1 MTTTVYDKRLFL
13 LDAYALIFRSY
24 YAFIKNPRVTSRGM
38 NTSAVFGFL
47 LTLEDLL
54 VRQKPTHIAV
64 VFDPPGPTFRNA
76 IYPAYKANRDATPED
91 IKIAVPYI
99 KRLLDAYRIPV
110 IEVQGFEADDVI
122 GTLAHKA
129 AEEGYTAFMMTPD
142 KDFAQLVTDR
152 VMMYR
157 PGRGGGEAEV
167 WGIKEIEREY
177 GVGPGNITD
186 LLGLMGDA
194 SDNIPGAPGIGPKT
208 ACKLIRE
215 FGSIETLLGRTAEL
229 QGRQKDILEQNREQ
243 ILLSKRLAT
252 IEQDVPVEF
261 RHEELHRHEIDIDAL
276 RRLYEELEFR
286 TLASRLPS
294 SGSRSQTFGASV
306 GEQPLSSAPGGGL
319 SATASP
325 ASDLSSA
332 SDAANRAQAPPSASP
347 GDAQTQTSAAS
358 EGSPSEQD
366 FFAPLRQPSEETQG
380 NLFGD
385 NTLAGGSSFA
395 TINTTPHSYAIAETR
410 EQSEALAAKLST
422 LSDFC
427 FDTETTSLDPLNTQ
441 LVALAFSWGK
451 GTGTL
456 LWLPPERNAADDLL
470 EPLRKV
476 FENETIRK
484 TGQNLKFDIQV
495 LSGYGISVKG
505 ILFDTMM
512 AHYLLEPDMRHN
524 MDLLAAKYLNY
535 EPVHIEELIG
545 ERGPRQKNMRDV
557 EKERVKEYSVEDADV
572 TWQLREIFAPLLNQ
586 QGLDTLAEEIEMPLI
601 RVLAAMEREGIL
613 IDESVLKN
621 YAVTLRETILRLE
634 QEIYTLAGQEFNISS
649 PKQLGD
655 ILFVR
660 LRLDDKARLT
670 KTRQYRTDEEVL
682 QRLTGKHNV
691 IEKVLEYRGLKKL
704 LSTYVEA
711 LPALIDPRTGR
722 IHTTYNQA
730 VASTG
735 RLSSTNPNL
744 QNIPVRDAEGREIRK
759 AFIPGRGKIFLS
771 ADYSQIELR
780 LMAHLSGDSAM
791 IADFLS
797 GQDIHS
803 ATASKIFGVP
813 LSEVTREMRS
823 RAKTANFGIIY
834 GISAFGLSER
844 LNIGR
849 KEAKELIDGYFN
861 SYPGVRKYM
870 DDSISKARESGFVT
884 TMFGRRRYL
893 PDIHSRNQVVRG
905 NAERNAINAPLQGSA
920 ADIIKI
926 AMVRIAGRLAK
937 ELPGAKMILQVHDEL
952 IFEVDTDS
960 VEKLREMVVREMKG
974 AADLRVP
981 LEVDTGTGNNWLE
994 AH

>member
-1 MTTTVYDKRLFL
+1 MNENDTRLFL

-24 YAFIKNPRVTSRGM
+24 YAFIKNPRVTSKGM

-47 LTLEDLL
+47 LTLEELL
-54 VRQKPTHIAV
+54 TKQRPTHIAV
-64 VFDPPGPTFRNA
+64 VFDPPGPTFRNE

-99 KRLLDAYRIPV
+99 KRLLEAYRIPV
-110 IEVQGFEADDVI
+110 IEVPGFEADDVI
-122 GTLAHKA
+122 GTLARKA
-129 AEEGYTAFMMTPD
+129 SLEGYMAFMMTPD
-142 KDFAQLVTDR
+142 KDFAQLVTDK
-152 VMMYR
+152 VVMYR
-157 PGRGGGEAEV
+157 PGRSGGDAEI
-167 WGIKEIEREY
+167 WGVKEIIREY
-177 GVGPGNITD
+177 GVPPGNITD
-186 LLGLMGDA
+186 LLGLMGDT

-208 ACKLIRE
+208 ACKLISE
-215 FGSIETLLGRTAEL
+215 HGSIESLLGRTEEL
-229 QGRQKDILEQNREQ
+229 HGRQKDILEQNREQ

-252 IEQDVPVEF
+252 IDQDVPVEF
-261 RHEELHRHEIDIDAL
+261 RHEELHRRETDTDAL

-286 TLASRLPS
+286 TLASRLP
-294 SGSRSQTFGASV
+294 
-306 GEQPLSSAPGGGL
+306 APGERL
-319 SATASP
+319 IQPDAVMKAEPPMWEETQRTLFP
-325 ASDLSSA
+325 ASDATGGNTSSM
-332 SDAANRAQAPPSASP
+332 
-347 GDAQTQTSAAS
+347 
-358 EGSPSEQD
+358 
-366 FFAPLRQPSEETQG
+366 
-380 NLFGD
+380 
-385 NTLAGGSSFA
+385 A
-395 TINTTPHSYAIAETR
+395 TIQTTPHNYTLAETAVQAR
-410 EQSEALAAKLST
+410 ELAERLAKLNE
-422 LSDFC
+422 FC

-441 LVALAFSWGK
+441 LVAIAFSWEK
-451 GTGTL
+451 GSGTL
-456 LWLPPERNAADDLL
+456 LWLPPDRSEAMKLI
-470 EPLRKV
+470 EPFRPL
-476 FENETIRK
+476 FENESVRK

-495 LSGYGISVKG
+495 LSGYGIKVRG
-505 ILFDTMM
+505 PLFDTMM

-545 ERGPRQKNMRDV
+545 ERGPKQKNMRDV
-557 EKERVKEYSVEDADV
+557 DKERVKEYSVEDADV
-572 TWQLREIFAPLLNQ
+572 TWQLKDIFEPELRK
-586 QGLDTLAEEIEMPLI
+586 QGLDRLAAEIEMPLI
-601 RVLAAMEREGIL
+601 SVLASMEREGVL

-621 YAVTLRETILRLE
+621 YAVTLRETITGLE
-634 QEIYTLAGQEFNISS
+634 KEIYLLAGQEFNISS

-655 ILFVR
+655 ILFIK

-682 QRLTGKHNV
+682 QRLTDKHPL
-691 IEKVLEYRGLKKL
+691 IGKVLEYRGLKKL
-704 LSTYVEA
+704 LTTYVES
-711 LPALIDPRTGR
+711 LPELADRRTGR

-759 AFIPGRGKIFLS
+759 AFIPASGKIFLS

-780 LMAHLSGDSAM
+780 LMAHLSGDKAM
-791 IADFLS
+791 IEDFLS

-813 LSEVTREMRS
+813 VPDVTREMRA

-861 SYPGVRKYM
+861 SYPGVKAYM
-870 DDSISKARESGFVT
+870 DESIRRARESGYVT

-905 NAERNAINAPLQGSA
+905 NAERTAINAPIQGSA
-920 ADIIKI
+920 ADVIKI
-926 AMVRIAGRLAK
+926 AMVRIASRLEK
-937 ELPGAKMILQVHDEL
+937 ELPEAKMILQVHDEL
-952 IFEVDTDS
+952 IFETDITS
-960 VEKLREMVVREMKG
+960 VERLRAMVSEEMKG
-974 AADLRVP
+974 AADLKVP